1 MAKTGRF
8 HPEDAVS
15 WMVPAPQ
22 EPILS
27 SSMNAALPLLS
38 EHLRM
43 RYEPAHAVWMLFLP
57 DGVMKLNDSA
67 AEIIRRCDGRH
78 TVQAIVNEL
87 EELFETKG
95 IAAQVQT
102 LIDEGTR
109 RGWLV

>member
-1 MAKTGRF
+1 
-8 HPEDAVS
+8 
-15 WMVPAPQ
+15 
-22 EPILS
+22 
-27 SSMNAALPLLS
+27 MNAALPLLS

-67 AEIIRRCDGRH
+67 AEIIRRCDGNG
-78 TVQAIVNEL
+78 VAILVISEEL

>member
-1 MAKTGRF
+1 MTGRF
-8 HPEDAVS
+8 YPKTPSPGGYPHHKS
-15 WMVPAPQ
+15 RSF
-22 EPILS
+22 S
-27 SSMNAALPLLS
+27 SSMNTALPLLS

-87 EELFETKG
+87 EELFETSG